1 MSVLTRLRS
10 ETKEKQMMEQGL
22 QESPD
27 NLDQDLQQLAIAAQ
41 QQPPSERRIA
51 LNRLV
56 QGILKSNHLG
66 HPQRGQWAATI
77 YEDIYH
83 EALQKTL
90 LEICQKIDRYNP
102 EHPVMAWV
110 NFYLNNHFIGV
121 VKDYQRSGLTYVP
134 RANQVY
140 TNCLPSWDDLDRY
153 VPVEEAMTDEQH
165 LRQFLEED
173 PENLL
178 KAERLRERSDVT
190 FQYLA
195 LAKFVEDRTWA
206 DIADNLGI
214 SIQTLCSFFNRRLQK
229 LMPYFHKYL
238 QE

>member
-1 MSVLTRLRS
+1 MV
-10 ETKEKQMMEQGL
+10 EGL
-22 QESPD
+22 QESQD
-27 NLDQDLQQLAIAAQ
+27 NLDRYLQELAIAAQ
-41 QQPPSERRIA
+41 QQPPSEQRIS

-56 QGILKSNHLG
+56 QGILKSNRLG

-77 YEDIYH
+77 YEDIYY

-134 RANQVY
+134 RANQVS

-153 VPVEEAMTDEQH
+153 VPVQETLTDDQL
-165 LRQFLEED
+165 LRQFLVED

-178 KAERLRERSDVT
+178 KAEVLRERPDVT

-195 LAKFVEDRTWA
+195 LAKFVEDRTWTE
-206 DIADNLGI
+206 IADNLGI

-229 LMPYFHKYL
+229 LKPYFHKHL

>member
-1 MSVLTRLRS
+1 MV
-10 ETKEKQMMEQGL
+10 QGL

-27 NLDQDLQQLAIAAQ
+27 NLDQYLQKIAIAAQ
-41 QQPPSERRIA
+41 QPPPSGKQQQIA

-56 QGILKSNHLG
+56 KGILQSNRLG
-66 HPQRGQWAATI
+66 HPQRSQWATAL
-77 YEDIYH
+77 YEDLYN

-110 NFYLNNHFIGV
+110 NFYLKINFSNV
-121 VKDYQRSGLTYVP
+121 VQDYQRLGLTYVP
-134 RANQVY
+134 RSEQVHN
-140 TNCLPSWDDLDRY
+140 NCLPSLDDLDRY
-153 VPVEEAMTDEQH
+153 VPVQETLTDDQL
-165 LRQFLEED
+165 LRQFLVED

-178 KAERLRERSDVT
+178 KAERLRERPNVT
-190 FQYLA
+190 FQFLA

-206 DIADNLGI
+206 EISDNLDI

-229 LMPYFHKYL
+229 LMPYFHKHL